1 MIDKF
6 LNKFLVSEE
15 EKNNSLFNEIC
26 LSTNILVIK
35 IAVNKDVIIPISK
48 VVANP
53 FIGPVPKV
61 YNISAVSPV
70 VMFASKIDDNA
81 FEKPSLTDSF
91 RPLPLINSYFYKLDL
106 LFRRKYK

>member
-1 MIDKF
+1 MIFIELKNPF
-6 LNKFLVSEE
+6 VTLVENCNIPPLFKSQSIR
-15 EKNNSLFNEIC
+15 SLE
-26 LSTNILVIK
+26 IK

-91 RPLPLINSYFYKLDL
+91 RPLPLINSSLT
-106 LFRRKYK
+106 RS